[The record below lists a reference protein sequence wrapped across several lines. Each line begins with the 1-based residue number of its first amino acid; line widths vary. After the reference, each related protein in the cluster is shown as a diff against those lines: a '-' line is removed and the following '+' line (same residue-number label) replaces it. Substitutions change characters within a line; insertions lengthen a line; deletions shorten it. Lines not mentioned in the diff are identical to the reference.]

1 MLNNAM
7 KFLFSGKTSG
17 YKIIS
22 VCALV
27 FMTIFMT
34 AFASRQSFWVDELDW
49 MIGIITGKSVFNY
62 KLFTGM
68 FQILLEQGYNLPL
81 YYLIEI
87 PFYKLLPYGEVF
99 LLIPSIIFV
108 IAGIIILSK
117 AGKLLGGERIGF
129 FTLCISVTSSTLIIQ
144 GGWEIRPYSITFCF
158 SALTLLMFIK
168 RLKTETS
175 KNIVWY
181 SIALL
186 LLLYSHWFGSILAIF
201 YGCIDVYLCIKK
213 KVSFKCL
220 LSYIAAGVFFLPWF
234 LLMVFHHVNDLS
246 AYWSQIPRII
256 EPVLSIAYLLSNTVM
271 YCLLFAIG
279 FFVII
284 IRWIKTLNKVSSSAI
299 TNIWFYMIVGI
310 IWVIVPIFMYSRFI
324 NQSGSFYVQKYFFV
338 IMPFVFLITAYAFSE
353 LYNGIERICAYSKT
367 KKQVLH
373 LSILLLFCFAGFQN
387 YHRAYS
393 NISAIHE
400 PYREAAEYLSKDK
413 QIYAEDALVICNAGS
428 AWIEY
433 YFNKRGYTIPANVA
447 VYKGKP
453 PTTILFIDHGVYK
466 EPLVIPEEQLLT
478 YKRIYLFEVHETF
491 SEEYIYS
498 IEAQYAS
505 SEAIPGFSRVIQEE
519 SFIRKMVKTIFH
531 ISSETPVIPF
541 GLRIYTR

>member
-1 MLNNAM
+1 MLN
-7 KFLFSGKTSG
+7 KSIFSSKPPV

-27 FMTIFMT
+27 FMTIFMV
-34 AFASRQSFWVDELDW
+34 AFASRQSFWLDELDW
-49 MIGIITGKSVFNY
+49 MIGIITGKSVFNN

-129 FTLCISVTSSTLIIQ
+129 FTLCISVTSYTLITQ

-168 RLKTETS
+168 RLKVETR
-175 KNIVWY
+175 KNIVLY

-186 LLLYSHWFGSILAIF
+186 LLLYSHWFGSILALF
-201 YGCIDVYLCIKK
+201 YGFIDVYLCIKK

-220 LSYIAAGVFFLPWF
+220 LAYIAAGVFFLPWF
-234 LLMVFHHVNDLS
+234 ILMVFHHVNDLGT
-246 AYWSQIPRII
+246 YWSQIPRLI
-256 EPVLSIAYLLSNTVM
+256 EPVLSIAYLLSGTVL

-284 IRWIKTLNKVSSSAI
+284 IRRIKTLNKASPSVI
-299 TNIWFYMIVGI
+299 THIWFYMIIGI
-310 IWVIVPIFMYSRFI
+310 IWVIVPVFVYSRFI
-324 NQSGSFYVQKYFFV
+324 NRSGSFYVWKYFFV

-353 LYNGIERICAYSKT
+353 LYNSIERIHSKT
-367 KKQVLH
+367 KKQAFHVL
-373 LSILLLFCFAGFQN
+373 ILLLFCFVGFRN
-387 YHRAYS
+387 YHQAYS
-393 NISAIHE
+393 NTSAIQE
-400 PYREAAEYLSKDK
+400 PYREAAEYLSKDS
-413 QIYAEDALVICNAGS
+413 QIYAEDTLIICSSGS

-447 VYKGKP
+447 VYQEKSQ
-453 PTTILFIDHGVYK
+453 TTILFIDHGDYK
-466 EPLVIPEEQLLT
+466 EPAVLPEEQLLT
-478 YKRIYLFEVHETF
+478 YKHLYLFEVHSIL
-491 SEEYIYS
+491 SEAYIHS

-505 SEAIPGFSRVIQEE
+505 REAIPGFSRTIPEE
-519 SFIRKMVKTIFH
+519 SVIRKMVKTMFH
-531 ISSETPVIPF
+531 ISSKAPVIPF